1 MFRCQERNSER
12 DWGTTAGNIPFR
24 SLGSPLSL
32 VQESIIVLRKCA
44 VQVPEVD
51 NHSNGYP
58 KNIQLFWVEIQTF
71 ESQDSCLSAPTHFD
85 FKRLFPKLHQ
95 KQGNIC
101 WKHRLICY
109 NFIEHYNSICSGMQ
123 QPSSGYINP
132 RTAT

>member
-12 DWGTTAGNIPFR
+12 AWGTTAGNIPLR

-58 KNIQLFWVEIQTF
+58 KNIQLFWVEIRTF
-71 ESQDSCLSAPTHFD
+71 ESQDSCLSASTHFD
-85 FKRLFPKLHQ
+85 FKRLFPKEEVE
-95 KQGNIC
+95 
-101 WKHRLICY
+101 
-109 NFIEHYNSICSGMQ
+109 NFIKNKAIFVGS
-123 QPSSGYINP
+123 
-132 RTAT
+132 TD